1 MWIGWNSTFS
11 ADKSPVNRIFY
22 VPQINESPPSVAVVA
37 ETMKR
42 TQKIADENRKQEIC
56 VT

>member
-1 MWIGWNSTFS
+1 MSVGWNSTFS

-22 VPQINESPPSVAVVA
+22 LPQINESTPSVAVVA